1 MFAHTSPV
9 YVATGDEWRRFDPVH
24 ARYMLTLIEG
34 SLAYMRHRAV
44 RYPPGYATHHH
55 GEDDHVAYLERP
67 FLQARELLEQ
77 RFANEQERAPSP
89 AR

>member
-1 MFAHTSPV
+1 
-9 YVATGDEWRRFDPVH
+9 
-24 ARYMLTLIEG
+24 
-34 SLAYMRHRAV
+34 MRHRAV